1 MRPTARSA
9 AAPAAVLLLAVL
21 VLTGCG
27 SDGTRTSTS
36 GGTGRLTEGLPVA
49 STESASPRLAPPSAT
64 EDPFGPDGPGASDSP
79 DPALTGR
86 PVPTLPPGDPGTDG
100 PDADAPDDGTSARP
114 PVTEVPVGALLD
126 VETVGAVAGGSW
138 TAATAPAGWCAAPRT
153 VGGGSASRGSR
164 LTSDTGR
171 LVESVSAHLSDPA
184 AERAVART
192 VARLGGCG
200 WRDDR
205 DPRLG
210 EASEQLTRTAADGT
224 EQVAL
229 VLAADGVGVVLIA
242 SGSAAAQ
249 GVWES
254 LTDLALGSSCLA
266 APEGCH

>member
-1 MRPTARSA
+1 MRPTVRSA
-9 AAPAAVLLLAVL
+9 AAPAAVLLVAGL

-27 SDGTRTSTS
+27 PDGAARTSTS
-36 GGTGRLTEGLPVA
+36 GGTTRLTEGLPA
-49 STESASPRLAPPSAT
+49 AQTESASPRPVPPSAT
-64 EDPFGPDGPGASDSP
+64 EGPFGPDGPGASDSP
-79 DPALTGR
+79 DPALSDQ
-86 PVPTLPPGDPGTDG
+86 PVPTLPPGDPGTD
-100 PDADAPDDGTSARP
+100 APDDADSGTSTHP

-126 VETVGAVAGGSW
+126 VASVGAVAGGGW
-138 TAATAPAGWCAAPRT
+138 TDDVAPAGWCAAPRT
-153 VGGGSASRGSR
+153 VGGSVSRAAL

-171 LVESVSAHLSDPA
+171 LVETVSAHPSDPA

-192 VARLGGCG
+192 VARLEACG

-210 EASEQLTRTAADGT
+210 EASEQLTRTTADGT
-224 EQVAL
+224 EQVA
-229 VLAADGVGVVLIA
+229 VILASDAVGVVLVA

-266 APEGCH
+266 AADGCH